1 MTDWRVLKFHR
12 LRELEFPSA
21 KDLVIDLRMNRA
33 EPDQKGDEKS
43 RGLRPWEAVRASKVR
58 RARKLL
64 KDPAYPSK
72 KTLDAVA
79 DVLARGLTGKPA
91 SPQPPT
97 S

>member
-12 LRELEFPSA
+12 LRELEFPSLKELAISLPMSRSDQDDA
-21 KDLVIDLRMNRA
+21 KD
-33 EPDQKGDEKS
+33 EKP

-64 KDPAYPSK
+64 KDPNYPSK
-72 KTLDAVA
+72 KTMEAVA
-79 DVLARGLTGKPA
+79 VLLAQSLSRKP
-91 SPQPPT
+91 SDP